1 LPEPPEINL
10 RDRVEEFDLRVGIAE
25 ISLAERLQHIDIV
38 NRTQR
43 LRDAATYTLLVIF
56 ALGSIATVVLFFLT
70 GYGVTKLSDV
80 AMGSLA
86 ATTVA
91 ETGGLLTIVVTGLFP
106 QASA

>member
-1 LPEPPEINL
+1 MPEPPEINL
-10 RDRVEEFDLRVGIAE
+10 RDRAEEFDVRPGIAE
-25 ISLAERLQHIDIV
+25 VSLAERVQHIDII

-43 LRDAATYTLLVIF
+43 LRDAATYTLLAIF
-56 ALGSIATVVLFFLT
+56 ALGSTATVILFFLT
-70 GYGVTKLSDV
+70 GFGMTDLSDV

-106 QASA
+106 QA

>member
-1 LPEPPEINL
+1 MPEPPEINL
-10 RDRVEEFDLRVGIAE
+10 RDRAEEFDVGLGIAE
-25 ISLAERLQHIDIV
+25 ISLAERVQHVDII

-43 LRDAATYTLLVIF
+43 LRDTATYTLLAIF
-56 ALGSIATVVLFFLT
+56 ALGSTATIVLFFLT
-70 GYGVTKLSDV
+70 GFGVTKLSDV

-106 QASA
+106 QSS